1 MQLSAVA
8 SLAVASRQKEVSEG
22 KNEVQDFKEIVEV
35 VSKAAR
41 KNLLTNRGAREYFGL
56 MTDRITISMKERLLK
71 QSD

>member
-8 SLAVASRQKEVSEG
+8 SLAVASRQKEVSEE

-41 KNLLTNRGAREYFGL
+41 KKSSDESWRKRILWVD
-56 MTDRITISMKERLLK
+56 DRPNNNIYERK
-71 QSD
+71 AF